1 MIRLRP
7 DSRSREKFHAEKCAK
22 WLQNPVILARFTE
35 VALENDNGTFSKH
48 LYYPQEYSRRLRRF
62 TATFE
67 NLGAP
72 GKIRTPNLLIRSQT
86 LYPVE
91 LRALRQRRAEANQS
105 PFGMQD
111 LQTASSRLMILAR
124 IRAKS
129 RLPRVH
135 PIGNIARNRLANQQ
149 ILRFRSVGQPVL
161 GKRRGTE
168 GQGIG

>member
-1 MIRLRP
+1 MANRR
-7 DSRSREKFHAEKCAK
+7 
-22 WLQNPVILARFTE
+22 
-35 VALENDNGTFSKH
+35 TFANSAAVFKI
-48 LYYPQEYSRRLRRF
+48 
-62 TATFE
+62 
-67 NLGAP
+67 LGAP

-135 PIGNIARNRLANQQ
+135 PTGNIARNRLANQQ
-149 ILRFRSVGQPVL
+149 FLRYRSVGQPVQ